1 MLQLTKISKS
11 YDLEPLFSQVS
22 FVINQGERVSLV
34 GPNGCGKTTLLRL
47 IVGLEQPDEG
57 SITFNPPNLAVGYLP
72 QALPFEPE
80 ETVGAVLSRDLADYY
95 QAQTEMQHYAELMA
109 ASSDEGQLTDLMAAY
124 AQAEARF
131 EAAGGY
137 DLEIRLEKVLA
148 GLGLVEV
155 SRDLPVAYLSGGQKT
170 RLGLAGLLLRQ
181 PRLLLLD
188 EPTNHLDI
196 DALTWLEAWLGDYD
210 GAVLLISHDRAFL
223 DATTTRTLVIDPSTQ
238 TLRDIPG
245 NYSEYLATLSREVDQ
260 QWQVYQDQQQEISHL
275 RQTAQHL
282 RGQAKFRRGGKAD
295 QRDKFAKAH
304 FANRSSGTM
313 GRAKQI
319 ERRLEQLQ
327 EEGRVDKPPR
337 HWQLKVDF
345 AHDASGARQVLS
357 LEDVEMAFDKQVLFS
372 QVNLTVTNGQ
382 RVALIGPN
390 GEGKTTLLRLIAG
403 ELQPTAGRIHL
414 GPGLKLGYMAQEQ
427 EILDLDSTPY
437 DTIAAVLV
445 EQGRTQGEIRQFL
458 HQFLFAG
465 DEVFVKIGYLSLGE
479 RVRLMLALLVA
490 QACNF
495 LLMDEPLNHLDIQS
509 RERFEQA
516 LLQFP
521 GTVMAVVHDRAFIE
535 RFATD
540 VWEIRAK
547 KLRFR

>member
-1 MLQLTKISKS
+1 
-11 YDLEPLFSQVS
+11 
-22 FVINQGERVSLV
+22 
-34 GPNGCGKTTLLRL
+34 
-47 IVGLEQPDEG
+47 
-57 SITFNPPNLAVGYLP
+57 
-72 QALPFEPE
+72 
-80 ETVGAVLSRDLADYY
+80 
-95 QAQTEMQHYAELMA
+95 
-109 ASSDEGQLTDLMAAY
+109 
-124 AQAEARF
+124 
-131 EAAGGY
+131 
-137 DLEIRLEKVLA
+137 
-148 GLGLVEV
+148 
-155 SRDLPVAYLSGGQKT
+155 
-170 RLGLAGLLLRQ
+170 
-181 PRLLLLD
+181 
-188 EPTNHLDI
+188 
-196 DALTWLEAWLGDYD
+196 
-210 GAVLLISHDRAFL
+210 
-223 DATTTRTLVIDPSTQ
+223 
-238 TLRDIPG
+238 
-245 NYSEYLATLSREVDQ
+245 
-260 QWQVYQDQQQEISHL
+260 
-275 RQTAQHL
+275 
-282 RGQAKFRRGGKAD
+282 
-295 QRDKFAKAH
+295 
-304 FANRSSGTM
+304 
-313 GRAKQI
+313 
-319 ERRLEQLQ
+319 
-327 EEGRVDKPPR
+327 
-337 HWQLKVDF
+337 
-345 AHDASGARQVLS
+345 
-357 LEDVEMAFDKQVLFS
+357 MAFDKQVLFS

-437 DTIAAVLV
+437 ETIAAVLV

-458 HQFLFAG
+458 HQFLFAV

-495 LLMDEPLNHLDIQS
+495 LLMDEPLNYLDIQS